1 MECVMSY
8 VKTIQIVFQL
18 LMVDHLIH
26 DLPLD
31 EDDEE
36 VIFEGEAIVVDEVAG
51 DDIDRHLADQLWLQ
65 EMQI

>member
-1 MECVMSY
+1 
-8 VKTIQIVFQL
+8 
-18 LMVDHLIH
+18 MVDHLIH